1 MASQKTESNYVVL
14 YILIMCSQVELFA
27 FSLYLRLLVVSYFR
41 KIQYTMRTSCTA
53 AKFYPFYCKILQ
65 VNKRAGVFVIG
76 KCRIVGKS
84 LEPINKTQTHKLGIL

>member
-1 MASQKTESNYVVL
+1 
-14 YILIMCSQVELFA
+14 
-27 FSLYLRLLVVSYFR
+27 
-41 KIQYTMRTSCTA
+41 MRTSCTA

-84 LEPINKTQTHKLGIL
+84 LEPINKTQTHKLGILWTLYKINVKFHNKPQVYVRFGTIIPV